1 MRRSGPWRPLC
12 CKRPDNRT
20 TRRVI
25 HGICTAGPGFE
36 ESEAIVPTD
45 LLRQGGLE
53 TALVSLSGPTVTGGH
68 NITVQAD
75 LELSQVDLD
84 QAEMIVLPGGGVGVE
99 NLWNS
104 EAVSQLIQ
112 EAAKRNIWLAALC
125 AGPVLLARWGLLD
138 GRKATSYPTRH
149 DQLGKAE
156 VLPQERAVA
165 DGKFVT
171 GHACGSSFDFGLK
184 LVEVLRGKEVADEIN
199 GRIFYYR

>member
-1 MRRSGPWRPLC
+1 MVYVLL
-12 CKRPDNRT
+12 
-20 TRRVI
+20 
-25 HGICTAGPGFE
+25 APGFE

-53 TALVSLSGPTVTGGH
+53 TALVSLSGPTVTG
-68 NITVQAD
+68 AD

-104 EAVSQLIQ
+104 DEVSQLIQ

>member
-1 MRRSGPWRPLC
+1 MVYVLL
-12 CKRPDNRT
+12 
-20 TRRVI
+20 
-25 HGICTAGPGFE
+25 APGFE

-104 EAVSQLIQ
+104 DAVSQLIQ

>member
-1 MRRSGPWRPLC
+1 M
-12 CKRPDNRT
+12 
-20 TRRVI
+20 
-25 HGICTAGPGFE
+25 
-36 ESEAIVPTD
+36 
-45 LLRQGGLE
+45 
-53 TALVSLSGPTVTGGH
+53 
-68 NITVQAD
+68 
-75 LELSQVDLD
+75 
-84 QAEMIVLPGGGVGVE
+84 E

>member
-1 MRRSGPWRPLC
+1 MVYVLL
-12 CKRPDNRT
+12 
-20 TRRVI
+20 
-25 HGICTAGPGFE
+25 APGFE

-112 EAAKRNIWLAALC
+112 E
-125 AGPVLLARWGLLD
+125 LLARWGLLD